1 MKVKSIVFCA
11 SAGIACIAMSLGAL
25 MLGGVFKADS
35 VVKYA
40 EKDVA
45 LEFNSSNLST
55 GSGTVTLN
63 GNLFTY
69 ENLTV
74 SGNAITLGY
83 GSRIYANQNSGVS
96 VGANGLKGAGF
107 TSIQFFGGAG
117 GQAEGELNG
126 DAILVSVPNGSSY
139 TQIIESNAFDLSF
152 TTGSIVVEKMILNY
166 GCKLDQEPEHQKVL
180 FVGSGGWSV
189 SKWKDEYTEL
199 LPILE
204 NGATPVCDHFTNG
217 SFTFTQVGNLET
229 NYSNQAAL
237 YREKLFSDNWD
248 VVVYQLS
255 RRVTPSSTEFN
266 AAELAMF
273 RDVIVPLTRTVT
285 SNITLMALYPNSTT
299 EIFGYDPDTG
309 LSVSTGVNET
319 QTAAEI
325 NEFVDETVV
334 AWANAAGV
342 KAGRYSAAYAYCDT
356 ITGVQSST
364 ISNAKEYCRALMTYA
379 TVNETQIP
387 DNIATLWT
395 SSVFTSTSTK
405 AKGIKND
412 LGAKVNE
419 LTFG

>member
-11 SAGIACIAMSLGAL
+11 SAGVACIAMSLGAL
-25 MLGGVFKADS
+25 MLGGVFKANS

-40 EKDVA
+40 EKEVS
-45 LEFNSSNLST
+45 LEFNASNLSN

-83 GSRIYANQNSGVS
+83 GSRIYANQNSGAS

-107 TSIQFFGGAG
+107 SSIQFFGGLG
-117 GQAEGELNG
+117 GQAEGLLNG
-126 DAILVSVPNGSSY
+126 DAILVDVPSGASY
-139 TQIIESNAFDLSF
+139 TQIIESSAFDLSF
-152 TTGSIVVEKMILNY
+152 TTDSIVVERMVLNY

-180 FVGSGGWSV
+180 FVGSGGWGV
-189 SKWKDEYTEL
+189 GDWKDNYTEL
-199 LPILE
+199 LPVLE

-229 NYSNQAAL
+229 NYAEQASL
-237 YREKLFSDNWD
+237 YREKLFSENWD
-248 VVVYQLS
+248 AVVYQLS
-255 RRVTPSSTEFN
+255 RRVTPSSTDFN

-273 RDVIVPLTRTVT
+273 KDVIVPLTRTVT
-285 SNITLMALYPNSTT
+285 SNITLMSVYPNSTT
-299 EIFGYDPDTG
+299 EIFDYDPVTG
-309 LSVSTGVNET
+309 LSVETGVNET
-319 QTAAEI
+319 ATVAEI

-342 KAGRYSAAYAYCDT
+342 KAGRYGKLYEFSDT
-356 ITGVQSST
+356 VST
-364 ISNAKEYCRALMTYA
+364 NSGTRSGAKRYCRALVTYA
-379 TVNETQIP
+379 TVNETHIP
-387 DNIATLWT
+387 DNIGTLWV
-395 SSVFTSTSTK
+395 SSVFTSDSSGART
-405 AKGIKND
+405 IKNN